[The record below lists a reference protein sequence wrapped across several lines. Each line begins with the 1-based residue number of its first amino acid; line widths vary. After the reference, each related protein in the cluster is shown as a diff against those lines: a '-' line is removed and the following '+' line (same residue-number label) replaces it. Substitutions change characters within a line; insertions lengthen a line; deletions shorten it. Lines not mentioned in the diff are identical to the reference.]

1 MKPRKYCDSF
11 RNIMGLDKGGRT
23 GPALN
28 STREH
33 HMNIYKQLYI
43 RAQLDPPYE
52 TANGSLLMLFMVG
65 YGD

>member
-1 MKPRKYCDSF
+1 
-11 RNIMGLDKGGRT
+11 MGLDKGGRT

-65 YGD
+65 YGDY

>member
-1 MKPRKYCDSF
+1 
-11 RNIMGLDKGGRT
+11 MGLDKGGRT

-33 HMNIYKQLYI
+33 HMNISKQLYI
-43 RAQLDPPYE
+43 IAQLDPPYE
-52 TANGSLLMLFMVG
+52 TTNGPLLMLFMVA